1 MSTSLTTTDVVAGGE
16 PIVVK
21 EGIDSVQ
28 VAKYAGIGVVAG
40 LAIYGGYR
48 ILTDYILNKPV
59 NNYPQYGYYNGQ
71 PMPGYYYPQQQPQA
85 PVYSYKDANGVIRN
99 AQTQQPIYTQQPV
112 QYVAPQ
118 APTQPAPQVAPTAP
132 INNGTFVPQQ

>member
-1 MSTSLTTTDVVAGGE
+1 MSTTSLTTTDIVAGGE

-21 EGIDSVQ
+21 EGLDSVQ

-48 ILTDYILNKPV
+48 ILTDYILNKPE
-59 NNYPQYGYYNGQ
+59 NNYPQYMQYNGY
-71 PMPGYYYPQQQPQA
+71 PGYYYPQQQPTA

-118 APTQPAPQVAPTAP
+118 APVAPQQATVAPQVA
-132 INNGTFVPQQ
+132 GSFVPQQ